1 MSLVAVVQEG
11 LMTFHADLIIVCA
24 NVLTLDEASNRA
36 EAIAVRN
43 GQILAVGSQSEIERL
58 AGPATE
64 RIDARGQTV
73 IPGLIDTHAHVEA
86 AGILHYTIS
95 FEGVRNVAE
104 AQARV
109 AEMAA
114 RTPPG
119 EWLRGRIWHPLSQL
133 AERRFLTRN
142 ELDEAAAD
150 HPVVLPTSHFTMT
163 NSRALALAGISARTD
178 DPPGGT
184 IHRKQGSR
192 EPMGVLE
199 EGAEDLVN
207 AVVPEWSSD
216 IQIEQMKD
224 AMAYFNRFG
233 ITSAISAC
241 VSPKDMRIL
250 DTIRR
255 EGRSTLRLGIMFAP
269 TGGLNP
275 TLSRDEWEA
284 FLSRMGVASGFGDE
298 WLQFCALKMQVDGGM
313 TLRTAL
319 MRDPYPGD
327 ETYRGTVVVAEDRL
341 RDFVL
346 VANRYGWRVGA
357 HAVGD
362 AAIDMLLDAYEAAD
376 REKSIRDRRFII
388 IHGSLIQEDQM
399 RRAHA
404 MGVRVDAQSVF
415 LWDKAEAIARNLGRE
430 TTARAVPLRTMI
442 DIMGIDNVA
451 QGTDYPI
458 NVLDPFVNMHV
469 MVTRQDVNG
478 TVFGPEQVVTV
489 EEALRLYTSAAA
501 RYAFAEDRVGTIE
514 PGKLADF
521 AFLSANPLAIDPASL
536 RSIRVLRTMVGGQ
549 TVFSK
554 EM

>member
-1 MSLVAVVQEG
+1 MKS
-11 LMTFHADLIIVCA
+11 HADLVIVHA
-24 NVLTLDEASNRA
+24 DVLTLDAASSRA
-36 EAIAVRN
+36 EAIAVRD
-43 GQILAVGSQSEIERL
+43 GRILAVGDRGEIEHL
-58 AGPATE
+58 AGPGTD
-64 RIDARGQTV
+64 RMDAGGQTV

-86 AGILHYTIS
+86 AGVLNYTIS
-95 FEGVRNVAE
+95 FEGVRNVSE

-114 RTPPG
+114 RTSRG

-133 AERRFLTRN
+133 AERRFLTRE
-142 ELDEAAAD
+142 ELDEVAPD

-163 NSRALALAGISARTD
+163 NSRALALARITAKTD

-184 IHRKQGSR
+184 IHRKKGSR

-199 EGAEDLVN
+199 ESAESIVN
-207 AVVPEWSSD
+207 AVVPEWSTET
-216 IQIEQMKD
+216 QIEQMKE

-233 ITSAISAC
+233 ITTAISAC

-250 DTIRR
+250 DTLRR
-255 EGRSTLRLGIMFAP
+255 ERRSTLRLGIMFAP

-275 TLSRDEWEA
+275 TLSLDEWEA
-284 FLSRMGVASGFGDE
+284 FLSRMGVASGFGDN

-319 MRDPYPGD
+319 MREPYPGD
-327 ETYRGTVVVAEDRL
+327 QDYRGTIVVTEERL
-341 RDFVL
+341 RDTIL

-362 AAIDMLLDAYEAAD
+362 AAIDILLGAYEAAD
-376 REKSIRDRRFII
+376 RERSIRDRRFIV
-388 IHGSLIQEDQM
+388 IHGSLMQEDQM
-399 RRAHA
+399 RRAAA

-430 TTARAVPLRTMI
+430 TAARAVPLRTMI
-442 DIMGIDNVA
+442 DVMGLDNVA

-478 TVFGPEQVVTV
+478 TVFGPEEAVTV

-501 RYAFAEDRVGTIE
+501 RYAFVEDQAGTIE

-521 AFLSANPLAIDPASL
+521 AFLSANPLTINPASL

-549 TVFSK
+549 TVFSGGL
-554 EM
+554 

>member
-1 MSLVAVVQEG
+1 MKPY
-11 LMTFHADLIIVCA
+11 ADLIIVHA
-24 NVLTLDEASNRA
+24 NVLTLDTACSRA
-36 EAIAVRN
+36 EAIAVRD
-43 GQILAVGSQSEIERL
+43 GKILAVGNQREIEDL
-58 AGPATE
+58 AGSSTE
-64 RIDARGQTV
+64 RIDAGGQTV

-86 AGILHYTIS
+86 AGILNYTIS
-95 FEGVRNVAE
+95 FEGVRNVSE

-133 AERRFLTRN
+133 AERRFLTRE
-142 ELDEAAAD
+142 ELDAVAPD
-150 HPVVLPTSHFTMT
+150 HPIVLPTSHFTMT
-163 NSRALALAGISARTD
+163 NSRALALAKITAETD

-184 IHRKQGSR
+184 IHRQQGSR

-199 EGAEDLVN
+199 ESAEDLVN
-207 AVVPEWSSD
+207 AVVPEWSTD
-216 IQIEQMKD
+216 VQIEQMKE
-224 AMAYFNRFG
+224 AMAHFNRFG

-241 VSPKDMRIL
+241 VSPKDVRVL
-250 DTIRR
+250 DTLRR
-255 EGRSTLRLGIMFAP
+255 ERRSTLRLGIMFAP

-275 TLSRDEWEA
+275 TLSLDEWEA
-284 FLSRMGVASGFGDE
+284 FLSRMGVASGFGDN

-319 MRDPYPGD
+319 MREPYPGD
-327 ETYRGTVVVAEDRL
+327 ETYRGTIVVAEDRL

-362 AAIDMLLDAYEAAD
+362 AAIDILLDAYEAAD
-376 REKSIRDRRFII
+376 RERSIRDRRFIV
-388 IHGSLIQEDQM
+388 IHGSLIREDQM
-399 RRAHA
+399 RRARV

-430 TTARAVPLRTMI
+430 TAARAVPLRTMI
-442 DIMGIDNVA
+442 DVMGLDNVA

-469 MVTRQDVNG
+469 MVTRQDMNG
-478 TVFGPEQVVTV
+478 TVFGQEEAVTV

-501 RYAFAEDRVGTIE
+501 RYAFAEDQIGTIE

-521 AFLSANPLAIDPASL
+521 VFLSANPLAIDPASL

-549 TVFSK
+549 TVFS
-554 EM
+554 EGL

>member
-1 MSLVAVVQEG
+1 MKP
-11 LMTFHADLIIVCA
+11 HADLIIVHA
-24 NVLTLDEASNRA
+24 NVLTLDTACSRA
-36 EAIAVRN
+36 ESIAVRD
-43 GQILAVGSQSEIERL
+43 GKILAVGDQRDIESL
-58 AGPATE
+58 AGPGTE
-64 RIDARGQTV
+64 RIDADGQTV

-86 AGILHYTIS
+86 AGILNYTIS
-95 FEGVRNVAE
+95 FEGVRNVSE

-133 AERRFLTRN
+133 AEHRFLTRE
-142 ELDEAAAD
+142 ELDMAAPD

-163 NSRALALAGISARTD
+163 NSRALALSKITAETD

-199 EGAEDLVN
+199 ESAEDLVN
-207 AVVPEWSSD
+207 AVVPEWSTD
-216 IQIEQMKD
+216 VQIEQMKQ

-250 DTIRR
+250 DTLRR
-255 EGRSTLRLGIMFAP
+255 DRRSTLRLGIMFAP

-275 TLSRDEWEA
+275 TLSLDEWET
-284 FLSRMGVASGFGDE
+284 FLSRMGVASGFGDD

-319 MRDPYPGD
+319 MREPYPDD

-341 RDFVL
+341 RDFVR
-346 VANRYGWRVGA
+346 VANHYGWRVGA

-362 AAIDMLLDAYEAAD
+362 AAIDILLDAYEAAD
-376 REKSIRDRRFII
+376 REKPIRDRRFIL
-388 IHGSLIQEDQM
+388 IHGSLIHEDQM
-399 RRAHA
+399 RRARA
-404 MGVRVDAQSVF
+404 LGVRVDAQSVF
-415 LWDKAEAIARNLGRE
+415 LWDKAEAIARNLGR
-430 TTARAVPLRTMI
+430 TTAARAVPLRSMI
-442 DIMGIDNVA
+442 DVMGLDNVA

-469 MVTRQDVNG
+469 MVTRQDMNG
-478 TVFGPEQVVTV
+478 TVFGPEEAVTV

-521 AFLSANPLAIDPASL
+521 AFLSADPLAVDPASL

-549 TVFSK
+549 TVFAAGL
-554 EM
+554 